1 LTAQLTPLF
10 NEAHIKEH
18 VEILGVHD
26 STRCADACSRPAK
39 RTTIRTCATPRAT
52 YGWVSRSPT
61 QKENDVHE
69 QAGLAGHHIL
79 EESITKDSSLG

>member
-1 LTAQLTPLF
+1 MIRRAALMPVSGA
-10 NEAHIKEH
+10 
-18 VEILGVHD
+18 
-26 STRCADACSRPAK
+26 AK
-39 RTTIRTCATPRAT
+39 HTTIRTCATLRAT